1 MSSIEPYRNGG
12 EVDGGEEVACGLV
25 VARCDRAELFDL
37 GEEIFDQVVCLV
49 EIAIVV
55 AGNPP
60 IGLRRASHAVF
71 GSVVHM
77 VRNEQAFGEIDMVPA
92 AEVPE
97 DIIGIL
103 ES

>member
-1 MSSIEPYRNGG
+1 
-12 EVDGGEEVACGLV
+12 
-25 VARCDRAELFDL
+25 
-37 GEEIFDQVVCLV
+37 
-49 EIAIVV
+49 
-55 AGNPP
+55 
-60 IGLRRASHAVF
+60 
-71 GSVVHM
+71 M